1 MPQARR
7 TPISVEL
14 SYSPPDDVDCR
25 HLVKRL
31 NALTANLL
39 P

>member
-14 SYSPPDDVDCR
+14 SYSPPMMLTVAT
-25 HLVKRL
+25 LL
-31 NALTANLL
+31 GALMR
-39 P
+39 